1 LTEEIRIRR
10 CEKII
15 KRLAESLF
23 TAPHYNLTIEVTM
36 DDAMKSRAI
45 NNIPD
50 TKVSF
55 NDMVIKACAMA
66 LKRHPKLT
74 PMDEA
79 ARKRT

>member
-1 LTEEIRIRR
+1 MR
-10 CEKII
+10 KII
-15 KRLAESLF
+15 AIAESLF
-23 TAPHYNLTIEVTM
+23 TAPHNLTIEVTM
-36 DDAMKSRAI
+36 DDAMKSRAII

-74 PMDEA
+74 PNGRRLQSTIMLVLVLL
-79 ARKRT
+79 

>member
-1 LTEEIRIRR
+1 MR
-10 CEKII
+10 KIY

-45 NNIPD
+45 INSIPD

-66 LKRHPKLT
+66 LKDIQK
-74 PMDEA
+74 
-79 ARKRT
+79 

>member
-1 LTEEIRIRR
+1 
-10 CEKII
+10 
-15 KRLAESLF
+15 
-23 TAPHYNLTIEVTM
+23 M
-36 DDAMKSRAI
+36 DDAMKSRAII

-74 PMDEA
+74 PNG
-79 ARKRT
+79 RRSYNQPSC

>member
-1 LTEEIRIRR
+1 MR
-10 CEKII
+10 KII
-15 KRLAESLF
+15 AKRLAESLF

-45 NNIPD
+45 INNIPD

-66 LKRHPKLT
+66 LKRHPKVNSMEGRSNYNQ
-74 PMDEA
+74 PSC
-79 ARKRT
+79 